1 VPVIVAR
8 RVRRG
13 DPGPGAGDAYVSE
26 LALLAD
32 VTGISRFRLL
42 ELPAM
47 PPRRLQPKALSR
59 SLQAGAAYDAVFAL
73 LLVAF
78 PGWISETF
86 RLPLP
91 GERFYL
97 WLIAVFLVSLAGF
110 YVLIARDPRQ
120 HRDFVRLAV
129 AIRLLGAAVIA
140 AAALGRPDL
149 ASLYAIAF
157 ADLAFGLA
165 HLAFSPSL
173 APQATP
179 AAPPA
184 PATDTPPAS

>member
-1 VPVIVAR
+1 M
-8 RVRRG
+8 
-13 DPGPGAGDAYVSE
+13 
-26 LALLAD
+26 LAN

-47 PPRRLQPKALSR
+47 PPRRLQPTALSR

-78 PGWISETF
+78 PGWISKTF

-97 WLIAVFLVSLAGF
+97 WLIAVFLLSLAGF
-110 YVLIARDPRQ
+110 YILVARNPG
-120 HRDFVRLAV
+120 RDREFVRLAI

-149 ASLYAIAF
+149 RSLYAIAF
-157 ADLAFGLA
+157 VDLAFGLA
-165 HLAFSPSL
+165 HLAFSRSL
-173 APQATP
+173 AAPATP
-179 AAPPA
+179 AAQAADVPPA
-184 PATDTPPAS
+184 A

>member
-1 VPVIVAR
+1 MCLGAR
-8 RVRRG
+8 AAHRYHRNL
-13 DPGPGAGDAYVSE
+13 S
-26 LALLAD
+26 
-32 VTGISRFRLL
+32 FQRLL

-47 PPRRLQPKALSR
+47 PPRRRSPTALSR
-59 SLQAGAAYDAVFAL
+59 SLQAGAAYDGVFAL

-78 PGWISETF
+78 PAWISRTF
-86 RLPLP
+86 KLPLP

-110 YVLIARDPRQ
+110 YILVARDPVK

-149 ASLYAIAF
+149 TSLYAIAF
-157 ADLAFGLA
+157 ATWPSGSRI
-165 HLAFSPSL
+165 SPSR
-173 APQATP
+173 APWP
-179 AAPPA
+179 L
-184 PATDTPPAS
+184 